1 MGQGVSLNLNL
12 VVLILERRV
21 NAIVLKL
28 IMGQIHV
35 GTLVQ
40 LYLEVV

>member
-1 MGQGVSLNLNL
+1 MSLNLNL